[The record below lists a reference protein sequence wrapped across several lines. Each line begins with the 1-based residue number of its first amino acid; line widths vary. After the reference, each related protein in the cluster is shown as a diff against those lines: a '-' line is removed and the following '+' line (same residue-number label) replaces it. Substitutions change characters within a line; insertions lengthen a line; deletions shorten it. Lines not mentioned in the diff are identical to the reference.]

1 MLKGLPGSGKST
13 FARQVVKESGNSGRI
28 NRDDLRA
35 MLFNSEW
42 TGKREQVT
50 IDCEKAIA
58 DVLFKH
64 SMNPV
69 IDDTNLGAK
78 HRQMWSDFAKD
89 HQHMFV
95 PHDMGVDIATCVE
108 RDEKRLKGVG
118 RAVIYRM
125 ALQNGMIEWGDRP
138 IVLCDIDGT
147 LADGRH
153 REHFVQGEKKDW
165 DSYYA
170 LLEHDS
176 PIDIVV
182 RWVRELAKD
191 HTICIVS
198 GRPDTYQ
205 LKTTAWLMQNGIRYD
220 WIFMRAGG
228 DKRPD
233 VQVKGDFLKW
243 LPKEKIAFAIDDRP
257 CVIREVWRANGVRVI
272 PVRGACEEF

>member
-1 MLKGLPGSGKST
+1 MKITMLKGLPASGKST

-108 RDEKRLKGVG
+108 RDELAEISRWE
-118 RAVIYRM
+118 R
-125 ALQNGMIEWGDRP
+125 
-138 IVLCDIDGT
+138 IDT
-147 LADGRH
+147 
-153 REHFVQGEKKDW
+153 
-165 DSYYA
+165 S
-170 LLEHDS
+170 
-176 PIDIVV
+176 
-182 RWVRELAKD
+182 
-191 HTICIVS
+191 
-198 GRPDTYQ
+198 
-205 LKTTAWLMQNGIRYD
+205 
-220 WIFMRAGG
+220 
-228 DKRPD
+228 
-233 VQVKGDFLKW
+233 
-243 LPKEKIAFAIDDRP
+243 
-257 CVIREVWRANGVRVI
+257 ANS
-272 PVRGACEEF
+272 